1 MVNLDTGLF
10 PTWCPGCLVPGEL
23 IHTANGV
30 EPIEKLKIGDEVM
43 SHLGKFQKIIKTY
56 KHKHSGITYQVT
68 TKCFGTV
75 SLTPEHPILSVKR
88 THPENNNKE
97 FASNWVRA
105 DQLKKGDYIVFP
117 IPKFVHDKKTITLN
131 RIKSSKD
138 TRSRKLPTKIPL
150 SSKILYLFGLYIA
163 EGWIH
168 SRAIN
173 FAFHLNEKK
182 LHQTVLD
189 TFKKVFNLEGSVKE
203 FPKKSLVEIS
213 FNHSVLARQF
223 LAWFKGGANQ
233 KSIPQFL
240 LSLPAKKQTHL
251 IRGLWDG
258 DGHVYKNRAKASY
271 KTISVN
277 LTHQLKLLLLR
288 QEIVPTISVDKAY
301 GIHRRS
307 YSVQVP
313 GYDDF
318 KKLSSILRLKI
329 DIKKRLGGKPPIIR
343 NESFIYLPV
352 RKVQRKK
359 YSGPVH
365 NLEVEGDNSY
375 VSTSGALHNCG
386 DFGIW
391 AALKGALRQLNLET
405 HQFVMVYDIGC
416 SGNMASHIKAYGFHG
431 LHGRAIPA
439 ASGIKLAN
447 HTQKVIVIGGDG
459 GLLGEG
465 MTHFISACRANM
477 DITVILHN
485 NQVYGLTTGQ
495 SSPTSMKGTKGKATP
510 LGVVE
515 TPVEPCA
522 YALLSGA
529 SFVARAFAGT
539 IPETTRILADAISHK
554 GFSLVEVLQPCVTFN
569 RLNTYDWFRQ
579 RVKPLAQTPTDVYE
593 AIGKARWTDQDIY
606 LGVFRK
612 DETAPAYHE
621 TFEVLKDKTLIQHHE
636 KRDLT
641 NYITAS
647 PKSPQ

>member
-1 MVNLDTGLF
+1 MANLDTGLF

-43 SHLGKFQKIIKTY
+43 SHQGKFQKIIKTY

-75 SLTPEHPILSVKR
+75 FLTPEHPILSVKR
-88 THPENNNKE
+88 THPKNNNKE
-97 FASNWVRA
+97 FASKWVRT

-117 IPKFVHDKKTITLN
+117 IPKFVHDQKTITLN

-138 TRSRKLPTKIPL
+138 TRSRKLPTEIPL

-182 LHQTVLD
+182 LHQTVLS

-240 LSLPAKKQTHL
+240 LNLPAKKQTNL
-251 IRGLWDG
+251 IRGLWNG
-258 DGHVYKNRAKASY
+258 DDHIYKNRAKASY
-271 KTISVN
+271 KTISVS
-277 LTHQLKLLLLR
+277 LTHQLKILLLR
-288 QEIVPTISVDKAY
+288 QGIVPTISVNKAY
-301 GIHRRS
+301 GIHRTS
-307 YSVQVP
+307 YSIQVP
-313 GYDDF
+313 GYEDF
-318 KKLSSILRLKI
+318 KKLSSILRLKT
-329 DIKKRLGGKPPIIR
+329 DITKSPGGKPPIVR

-352 RKVQRKK
+352 RKIQRKK
-359 YSGPVH
+359 YFGPVH
-365 NLEVEGDNSY
+365 NLEVEEDNSY
-375 VSTSGALHNCG
+375 VSICGALHNCG
-386 DFGIW
+386 DFGVW
-391 AALKGALRQLNLET
+391 AALKAALKQLNLET
-405 HQFVMVYDIGC
+405 HQFVLVYDIGC
-416 SGNMASHIKAYGFHG
+416 SGNMTNHLRAYGFHG

-439 ASGIKLAN
+439 ATGIKLAN
-447 HTQKVIVIGGDG
+447 HSQKVIVIGGDG

-465 MTHFISACRANM
+465 LTHFVSAARANM

-495 SSPTSMKGTKGKATP
+495 SSPTSLKGTKGKATP

-515 TPVEPCA
+515 QPLEPCGF
-522 YALLSGA
+522 ALLSGA
-529 SFVARAFAGT
+529 TYVARAFAGN
-539 IPETTRILADAISHK
+539 IPDTTKIFVDALAHQ
-554 GFSLVEVLQPCVTFN
+554 GFALVEVLQPCVTYN
-569 RLNTYDWFRQ
+569 KLNTYDWFRQ
-579 RVKPLAQTPTDVYE
+579 RVKPLPISLDNIYE
-593 AIGKARWTDQDIY
+593 AITKAAWTDQDIFT
-606 LGVFRK
+606 GVFRR
-612 DETAPAYHE
+612 DETLPAYHQ
-621 TFEVLKDKTLIQHHE
+621 TFAILKEKTLIQYQE

-641 NYITAS
+641 KYIIS
-647 PKSPQ
+647 QK